1 MDFLIA
7 LIILLSDFLSKQWVM
22 TNLVYAAATR
32 FIPGLLQFRYV
43 WNSGAAFSILTGQR
57 WFLVVLASLAAGAL
71 LIFRRKITSDRRIMR
86 VIWGLVFGG
95 TVGNLIDRIR
105 FGYVIDF
112 LEFDFI
118 TFPVFNIA
126 DSALVI
132 GMGLF
137 LSLTVYELYKE
148 GKTHGAA

>member
-148 GKTHGAA
+148 GKAHGAA

>member
-22 TNLVYAAATR
+22 TNLVYTTATR

-43 WNSGAAFSILTGQR
+43 WNTGAAFSILTGQR

>member
-1 MDFLIA
+1 MDLLIA
-7 LIILLSDFLSKQWVM
+7 LLILLSDFFSKQWVLA
-22 TNLVYAAATR
+22 NLVYAAATR
-32 FIPGLLQFRYV
+32 FLPGLLQFRYV
-43 WNSGAAFSILTGQR
+43 WNTGAAFSILTGQR
-57 WFLVVLASLAAGAL
+57 WFLVVIASLAAAAL
-71 LIFRRKITSDRRIMR
+71 LLFRRKITGDKPLMR

-132 GMGLF
+132 GMGLY
-137 LSLTVYELYKE
+137 LSLTVYEIYKE
-148 GKTHGAA
+148 GNTNGAV

>member
-148 GKTHGAA
+148 GKKDGSA

>member
-1 MDFLIA
+1 MDLLIA
-7 LIILLSDFLSKQWVM
+7 LLILLSDFFSKQWVM
-22 TNLVYAAATR
+22 TTLPYAAATP
-32 FIPGLLQFRYV
+32 FLPGLLQLRYV
-43 WNSGAAFSILTGQR
+43 WNTGAAFSILTGQR
-57 WFLVVLASLAAGAL
+57 WFLVVLASLAAAA
-71 LIFRRKITSDRRIMR
+71 LIFFRKKIIANQRIMR

-105 FGYVIDF
+105 FGYVIDY

-132 GMGLF
+132 GMGLY
-137 LSLTVYELYKE
+137 LSLTIYELFKE